1 MTASD
6 TCTVRYMTSCTH
18 GHPHMR
24 RRAVLALLASAA
36 MPPPLAA
43 TAAGE
48 PTKIFRLGIL
58 SPLPAGPGIR
68 AFVQRLQQLG
78 WEEGRN
84 LQIDYVQVDST
95 DADRSRTMAAE
106 LAGRGVQ
113 TIFAGGPEVV
123 LKSAVAAT

>member
-1 MTASD
+1 
-6 TCTVRYMTSCTH
+6 
-18 GHPHMR
+18 MR
-24 RRAVLALLASAA
+24 RRAVLALLAGAA
-36 MPPPLAA
+36 MSLPLAA

-48 PTKIFRLGIL
+48 PVKVFRLGIL